1 MQTYLEVHQTRDREP
16 TVYENLLGDGIEKAY
31 GQGIHDLDGIV
42 ALLNHDC
49 VPAPGG
55 VAWTT
60 ELLTREL
67 ARLGA

>member
-16 TVYENLLGDGIEKAY
+16 TVYEDLLGDALERAY

-42 ALLNHDC
+42 ALLNRDC
-49 VPAPGG
+49 VPTPGG
-55 VAWTT
+55 VPWTDD
-60 ELLTREL
+60 LLKSEL